1 MAIRLWSWELPVD
14 PCPGWWTAQWHPLL
28 PTESPRSPFASA
40 RASVPA
46 LSGTMPTRLA
56 ILPLLPSLDGW
67 LAGCFQYL
75 LIEMTNSR
83 PHLFFTSPTRRFFNF
98 TYTHGG
104 MTESGNSDVVF
115 QRFRNLLTYETRQG
129 LLVRWG
135 TEIDEDWEEKRRGD
149 AKQGRGAAMAIA
161 GHGHVQ
167 WPPKP

>member
-1 MAIRLWSWELPVD
+1 MARRLWSCELPVA
-14 PCPGWWTAQWHPLL
+14 PCPGWWTAQWHPLS
-28 PTESPRSPFASA
+28 PTKSPRSPFASA

-46 LSGTMPTRLA
+46 SSGTMPTRLA

-75 LIEMTNSR
+75 LIKIINTR
-83 PHLFFTSPTRRFFNF
+83 PHLFFTSPTRRFFNLL
-98 TYTHGG
+98 THTAGWPNQEIV
-104 MTESGNSDVVF
+104 MFFS

-129 LLVRWG
+129 YWWG
-135 TEIDEDWEEKRRGD
+135 GEQRLMRKEKRRGE
-149 AKQGRGAAMAIA
+149 AKQGRRAAMVIA